1 MTGRS
6 IKAKYVG
13 VAMGIIAVSGCGGSA
28 SRPQTTPGTEHVSQ
42 VDSTA
47 ISNRPGAIEKSLEGR
62 FPGVTVR
69 ETGDGIAVL
78 IRGGTSAYGNNE
90 PLYVVDGMIVQ
101 PGTSGALSGISPS
114 DVESIRVLKDP
125 AELTM
130 YGSRGANG
138 VIVIKTKKAKRP

>member
-1 MTGRS
+1 M
-6 IKAKYVG
+6 
-13 VAMGIIAVSGCGGSA
+13 
-28 SRPQTTPGTEHVSQ
+28 
-42 VDSTA
+42 DSTA

-114 DVESIRVLKDP
+114 DVEAIRVLKDP